1 MARKFELALTLPFP
15 VSVNQYY
22 RAILRGKFCT
32 SILSAK
38 GREFKERVA
47 NMVAESEKNPTDKRV
62 MCQIKLYPPDRRKR
76 DIDNYAKSLLDSLTG
91 IAWVDDEQIDCLA
104 ISREKIVKGGKCEI
118 TIRGR

>member
-1 MARKFELALTLPFP
+1 MRQFELALTLPFP
-15 VSVNQYY
+15 VSVNAYY

-76 DIDNYAKSLLDSLTG
+76 DIDNYAKSLLDCFTG

-104 ISREKIVKGGKCEI
+104 ISREEIVKGGKTEI